1 MQDEFANIGLVTVTL
16 LDKIVAADAKS
27 LSCVRGV
34 RVWHVYGIASTYVA
48 GSIRIGDS
56 NEVSV
61 LPLEYHQTRNRIL
74 YIGVAGV
81 EELDED
87 EWVNGSTP

>member
-1 MQDEFANIGLVTVTL
+1 MQDEFADIGLVTVTL
-16 LDKIVAADAKS
+16 LDEIVTADAKS
-27 LSCVRGV
+27 LSCVRRV
-34 RVWHVYGIASTYVA
+34 RAWHAYGIASTYVA
-48 GSIRIGDS
+48 RSIRIGNS

-61 LPLEYHQTRNRIL
+61 LPLKYHQARNRIL